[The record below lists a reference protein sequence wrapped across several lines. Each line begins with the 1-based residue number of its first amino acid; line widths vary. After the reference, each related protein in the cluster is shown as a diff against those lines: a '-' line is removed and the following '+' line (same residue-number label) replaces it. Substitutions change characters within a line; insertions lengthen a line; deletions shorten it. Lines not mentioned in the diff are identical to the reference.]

1 MEIPTLQTAIILRL
15 LRSFKRCYNKKQRE
29 LSLNRLVQSEY
40 GRTFQKAQCPES
52 EIDAKALAVQRP
64 ATLQRTANKES
75 QGGERDKF
83 SLRRQQEK
91 EEGGKNRKA
100 YSSLRK
106 FVIILGLSMSII
118 TNVKIELSLNHLV
131 QSEYG
136 RTFQKAQCP
145 ESEIDA
151 KALSCF

>member
-1 MEIPTLQTAIILRL
+1 
-15 LRSFKRCYNKKQRE
+15 
-29 LSLNRLVQSEY
+29 VQSEY

-52 EIDAKALAVQRP
+52 EINAKALAAQQS

-83 SLRRQQEK
+83 SLGRQRKK

-100 YSSLRK
+100 YSLLRK
-106 FVIILGLSMSII
+106 LVITLGLTMSV
-118 TNVKIELSLNHLV
+118 TASLKMELSLNHLV

-145 ESEIDA
+145 ESEINA